1 MKGFRPWSLEK
12 CRTKFGRT
20 GRRRFLT
27 ESFTRFVFSKKFEDM
42 NKKNLSLSVR
52 RIPVREWTAPMY
64 HQGKENYV
72 DFYAFDPAVGRMR
85 RKKVMVDRYRTKKA
99 MNSYAKQL
107 IGELT
112 QKLMRG
118 WSPWVESKSAAQ
130 FVPFDEVCGKYHQYV
145 VKLNND
151 HAFRDETMRDY
162 LSRLKVLQEWLAASR
177 FMVYYTYQM
186 DEFVILQFLDEMF
199 VERNWSPQ
207 TYNNYVVW
215 LKGFC
220 RWLLERRYIH
230 DDPTVAIKGV
240 RKTSSKNRTVIPDA
254 VLSGVREYL
263 EERNKHFL
271 LACNILHY
279 MFIRPHEMSLLKIG
293 DFHLERK
300 TVVLHGEQTKN
311 RQSAVIT
318 LPDHIVRL
326 MVELDVFRHA
336 DSDYLFSD
344 GFMPGR
350 KWRDSKQ
357 FRDYWN
363 RYVRKDLHMPKEYKF
378 YSLKDTGITNM
389 LRANTDP
396 LSVRDQARH
405 SSLLITNTYTP
416 LDIKDANPLILRY
429 RGVL

>member
-1 MKGFRPWSLEK
+1 M
-12 CRTKFGRT
+12 
-20 GRRRFLT
+20 
-27 ESFTRFVFSKKFEDM
+27 
-42 NKKNLSLSVR
+42 
-52 RIPVREWTAPMY
+52 
-64 HQGKENYV
+64 
-72 DFYAFDPAVGRMR
+72 
-85 RKKVMVDRYRTKKA
+85 
-99 MNSYAKQL
+99 
-107 IGELT
+107 
-112 QKLMRG
+112 
-118 WSPWVESKSAAQ
+118 
-130 FVPFDEVCGKYHQYV
+130 
-145 VKLNND
+145 
-151 HAFRDETMRDY
+151 
-162 LSRLKVLQEWLAASR
+162 
-177 FMVYYTYQM
+177 
-186 DEFVILQFLDEMF
+186 
-199 VERNWSPQ
+199 
-207 TYNNYVVW
+207 
-215 LKGFC
+215 
-220 RWLLERRYIH
+220 
-230 DDPTVAIKGV
+230 
-240 RKTSSKNRTVIPDA
+240 
-254 VLSGVREYL
+254 LSGVREYL

-326 MVELDVFRHA
+326 MVELDVFRHV

-363 RYVRKDLHMPKEYKF
+363 HHVRKDLKLPKEYKF

>member
-1 MKGFRPWSLEK
+1 MF
-12 CRTKFGRT
+12 
-20 GRRRFLT
+20 
-27 ESFTRFVFSKKFEDM
+27 
-42 NKKNLSLSVR
+42 
-52 RIPVREWTAPMY
+52 

-99 MNSYAKQL
+99 MCSYAKQVV
-107 IGELT
+107 GELT

-118 WSPWVESKSAAQ
+118 WNPWVETKSAAQ
-130 FVPFDEVCGKYHQYV
+130 FVPWEEVCSRYHQYV

-162 LSRLKVLQEWLAASR
+162 LSRLKVLQEWVATSR
-177 FMVYYTYQM
+177 FSVYYTYQM
-186 DEFVILQFLDEMF
+186 DEFVVLQFLDEMF

-220 RWLLERRYIH
+220 RWLIERRYIH
-230 DDPTVAIKGV
+230 DDPTVGIKRV
-240 RKTSSKNRTVIPDA
+240 RKTTSKNRTVISDS
-254 VLSGVREYL
+254 VLTNVREYL
-263 EERNKHFL
+263 EEHNKHFL

-279 MFIRPHEMSLLKIG
+279 MFIRPHEMSMLKIG
-293 DFHLERK
+293 DFHLEKK
-300 TVVLHGEQTKN
+300 TLVLQDDQTKN
-311 RQSAVIT
+311 RQSAVVT

-326 MVELDVFRHA
+326 MVELEVFRHA

-344 GFMPGR
+344 GFAPGR

-363 RYVRKDLHMPKEYKF
+363 HHVRKELKLPAEYKF

-389 LRANTDP
+389 LRSNTDP